1 MQAGE
6 SIFCRVKSVESREEE
21 ETLIVCGRTQKLRT
35 GKEAKVAGNLLH
47 ISGYQGEN
55 INTPSVECIVLF

>member
-6 SIFCRVKSVESREEE
+6 SIFLSRESVKGREEE

-47 ISGYQGEN
+47 ISGYQGKN
-55 INTPSVECIVLF
+55 INTPSVECIVG